1 MNEYLRIA
9 NYLMLKSIELQD
21 ISLYHGKMG
30 IVLALSLY
38 AHQEGKKNLNDFAWD
53 LLQDVYKGVNET
65 LPIGLEYGLSGIGYG
80 ITLLKKHGIVDC
92 NLNEVLYDIDQHI
105 MRYDSRRITDF
116 SFRHG
121 AWGLSSYIRLRLD
134 VERSINS
141 FDPQYLQELQQVI
154 TTSPSFRKGF
164 PHRIL
169 WEDLQIPDWNLSNF
183 HGKSIGIDE
192 GLAFFLVNNFKRE

>member
-1 MNEYLRIA
+1 MNEHLRIA

-92 NLNEVLYDIDQHI
+92 ILNEVLYDIDQ
-105 MRYDSRRITDF
+105 
-116 SFRHG
+116 
-121 AWGLSSYIRLRLD
+121 
-134 VERSINS
+134 NN
-141 FDPQYLQELQQVI
+141 
-154 TTSPSFRKGF
+154 
-164 PHRIL
+164 
-169 WEDLQIPDWNLSNF
+169 LQIPDWNLSNF
-183 HGKSIGIDE
+183 HSKSIGIDE
-192 GLAFFLVNNFKRE
+192 DFAFFLVNNDTFE